1 MNIFNKYGI
10 REVADVIFYSITRV
24 GEEEFYTPVL
34 FFDSLKV
41 STIDKNVENVNA
53 KGGKGNGK
61 VISWSFD
68 KDVKLKLEDVL
79 FSQMSLDMFMNGR
92 VAAKLSDW
100 TSAIAK
106 LNVANKYGQK
116 NYSTKAYPS
125 PKLTKGEEEI
135 VFRCAQ
141 KVGYNPKTGVIKT
154 AGINEYTGHEG
165 KYLYDTENWDED
177 EDSYVA
183 ENRKFLMEHY
193 YKRNQP
199 APRAYDLSQYLDCN
213 TTKYDGI
220 QIMLRR
226 LNPEDELEEA
236 REFYNLEV
244 GQQWGG
250 WRDLVITY
258 QDKEESDYNLITR
271 ETRKNNVVVQL
282 NYAIKKLA
290 NGFQGLYAY
299 ISAIGEDLSKLKDIL
314 TGYYKKEEGEEEG
327 AEPTFHIGDEFFL
340 SHLPYFIFP
349 NYLEDAIG
357 DLCWCD
363 QRDKFYLAMPQSII
377 DMIAQE
383 MNDFSKIGRFEND
396 LYEAQNI
403 DRFEKCIVDKKEGMK
418 IDLVKQTMNIKK
430 LYNNEMD
437 NYIVYYDA
445 KTMLPFMFDKVLDEK
460 IYSQKCV
467 RYFTGGS
474 SDRPYLDIVKRY
486 FRNQYSDEW
495 VDALTED
502 DFVINRETDQY
513 GHLIAGKHG
522 DYSSENFQ
530 YVSGWNSETQEISYE
545 EVEGDNIPV
554 VLIYFN
560 LVKRDYLTLKYGT
573 VYYKWSRTIDDD
585 NNDLTFIGTD
595 LSIDADT
602 FSGEYM
608 IVGETL
614 IREQRTGKDQRYQF
628 LLSRAAIS
636 ASTKIQLQAGGSPTT
651 FSIDVDVLQ
660 PLIKN
665 KSAIELRQYNVEK
678 DEVEGGYKIVPQ
690 NKNHVYTPM
699 AQTYK
704 EIVIDNNEI
713 Y

>member
-10 REVADVIFYSITRV
+10 REVADVTFYSITRV

-68 KDVKLKLEDVL
+68 KDVKLKLEDAL

-116 NYSTKAYPS
+116 NYSVKAYPS
-125 PKLTKGEEEI
+125 PKLTKEEEEI

-154 AGINEYTGHEG
+154 VGINEYTGHEG
-165 KYLYDTENWDED
+165 KYLYDTENWDEE

-226 LNPEDELEEA
+226 LNPENELEEA
-236 REFYNLEV
+236 KEFYNLEV

-258 QDKEESDYNLITR
+258 QDKEESGYNLITR

-282 NYAIKKLA
+282 NYAIKKLT

-299 ISAIGEDLSKLKDIL
+299 ISAIDPDLSELKDIL

-383 MNDFSKIGRFEND
+383 MNDFSKIGKFEND

-486 FRNQYSDEW
+486 FRNQYPDEW

-513 GHLIAGKHG
+513 GHLIAGQPSQ
-522 DYSSENFQ
+522 YSSESFQ
-530 YVSGWNSETQEISYE
+530 YVNGWESGEQEIQPTYGESP
-545 EVEGDNIPV
+545 NM

-595 LSIDADT
+595 LLIDADT

-660 PLIKN
+660 PLIKD
-665 KSAIELRQYNVEK
+665 KAAIELRQYNVEK
-678 DEVEGGYKIVPQ
+678 DEAEGGYKIVPQ

-713 Y
+713 F